1 MLSTSM
7 SNTTKMPSGALI
19 PVPSA
24 PNPEVNVRELE
35 RSTDMTLSALTP
47 WCSIL
52 TPSSAE
58 AGDQETATESTSTA
72 LVLWQPHAVNRPL
85 EIDDLEAE
93 PFPFTKLP
101 AELRNRIYRYV
112 LKASRPIHSY
122 WFRKHTDPN
131 FAAILQVSR
140 LINIEATV
148 ILYRENTIRFMMRT
162 LKVPFQDAYPSSI
175 IDIPRRFIPLL
186 KHIAISSPRVLVAPD
201 SERKWCIEMC
211 KMSYVIS
218 LLASAAPNL
227 ESITHLT
234 LFNEVAATKVYDDM
248 YGLRTVMYG
257 RIARHQS
264 LKEFVVVYGQADEE
278 NSRVLVL
285 EPQVFPG
292 HEHVQLVVDKTLRD
306 LRTVITRGTFPITIK
321 VPFMMTRGHA
331 DDIRRRA
338 GITWNTPRH
347 TAYNR

>member
-1 MLSTSM
+1 M
-7 SNTTKMPSGALI
+7 SNATKMPSSALI

-24 PNPEVNVRELE
+24 PNPEVKVQELE
-35 RSTDMTLSALTP
+35 RSTDMTLFALTP

-52 TPSSAE
+52 APSSAE

-72 LVLWQPHAVNRPL
+72 LVLWQPHSVNRPL
-85 EIDDLEAE
+85 KIDDLEAE

-101 AELRNRIYRYV
+101 AEIRNRIYRYV

-122 WFRKHTDPN
+122 WFRKPTNPN

-162 LKVPFQDAYPSSI
+162 LRVPFLDAYPNSI
-175 IDIPRRFIPLL
+175 IDIPRRCIPLL
-186 KHIAISSPRVLVAPD
+186 KHIVISSPRVLVAPD
-201 SERKWCIEMC
+201 SKRKWCIEMC
-211 KMSYVIS
+211 KMSYVMS

-227 ESITHLT
+227 ESITSLT
-234 LFNEVAATKVYDDM
+234 LFNEMAATKVYDDLH
-248 YGLRTVMYG
+248 GLRTVMYG
-257 RIARHQS
+257 RIAMHRS

-278 NSRVLVL
+278 NSRVLVV
-285 EPQVFPG
+285 EPQEFPG
-292 HEHVQLVVDKTLRD
+292 HENVQVVVDQTLGN
-306 LRTVITRGTFPITIK
+306 LRAVLMRGTFPVTVK
-321 VPFMMTRGHA
+321 VPFVMTRGYV

-338 GITWNTPRH
+338 GITWSTPRH
-347 TAYNR
+347 IA